1 LDAERSLLAFGRVA
15 AIVAGAGFWEA
26 RRATQCCRALR
37 RGAGAGPSAIALHSA
52 LERSGLWAALAAA
65 RAARRDEHLFTALH
79 RAVLGA
85 DEQRMCELVELGGPT
100 RIDLRCVNGN
110 TPLLYACSGG
120 RLRLVHILL
129 YLGANANAMSAQGW
143 TPLIVACHYGHSLVV
158 RLLVT
163 AGADLNAKGA
173 RADAWT
179 PLNRALARDDTTL
192 AAFLRAAGATRV

>member
-1 LDAERSLLAFGRVA
+1 
-15 AIVAGAGFWEA
+15 
-26 RRATQCCRALR
+26 
-37 RGAGAGPSAIALHSA
+37 
-52 LERSGLWAALAAA
+52 
-65 RAARRDEHLFTALH
+65 
-79 RAVLGA
+79 
-85 DEQRMCELVELGGPT
+85 M
-100 RIDLRCVNGN
+100 NGN

-120 RLRLVHILL
+120 RLRLAHILL

-163 AGADLNAKGA
+163 AGADVNAKGA